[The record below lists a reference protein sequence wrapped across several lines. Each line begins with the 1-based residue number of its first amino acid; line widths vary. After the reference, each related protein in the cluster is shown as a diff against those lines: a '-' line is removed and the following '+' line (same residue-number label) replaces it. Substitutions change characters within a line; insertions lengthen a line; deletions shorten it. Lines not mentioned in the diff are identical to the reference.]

1 MSRNTNWIYNDYEF
15 ENRVNNLA
23 WTISGMYD
31 EDLDSSE
38 KDYSS
43 KDVSLYFAIIAGARR
58 KYLDWNIIKRYIM
71 SRIKKSYN
79 KDILYTL
86 IELILN
92 SVVEDKVINER
103 PGVEEIRNKAYKDV
117 LKNYS
122 KIHQED
128 ILQTLRYTF
137 ILQSMDKHPAVD
149 GLTRRIIK
157 DIKELQKFV
166 TIEGIFSHFS
176 TSFYKESWTS
186 LQYNRFTEIIKILEE
201 NKINIPIRHISNSSA
216 FIRFPQM
223 NLNAVRI
230 GSAFLGRVA
239 VANKLGLKKIGYL
252 ESEISEIKALP
263 KGWNIGYSNTYKTRK
278 ETKVAIVPT
287 GYAEG
292 YHMKLSSDMLSF
304 GNKVRDVIQAIKR
317 LFKDTK
323 LYVEINNKRYPILG
337 RIGMYHVTV
346 NITGEDFKIGEK
358 VKMNANPLYVDSSVR
373 RLYK

>member
-1 MSRNTNWIYNDYEF
+1 MGILVIEKQ
-15 ENRVNNLA
+15 
-23 WTISGMYD
+23 
-31 EDLDSSE
+31 DLKHNIKQIKEYAKKDNE
-38 KDYSS
+38 KL
-43 KDVSLYFAIIAGARR
+43 KIIAIVKSNGYGLGLEEYANFLIDNGID
-58 KYLDWNIIKRYIM
+58 YLAVASTDEAIKLREAGIKEDILMMSSTAIEQELEDMVTNNITITIGSTEAKDALIKIIKRINKNPKVH
-71 SRIKKSYN
+71 IKIDTGFGRYGY
-79 KDILYTL
+79 LYTDT
-86 IELILN
+86 E
-92 SVVEDKVINER
+92 K
-103 PGVEEIRNKAYKDV
+103 
-117 LKNYS
+117 
-122 KIHQED
+122 
-128 ILQTLRYTF
+128 
-137 ILQSMDKHPAVD
+137 
-149 GLTRRIIK
+149 IIK

-292 YHMKLSSDMLSF
+292 YHMKLSSF

>member
-92 SVVEDKVINER
+92 SVVEDKVTNER

-137 ILQSMDKHPAVD
+137 ILRSMDKHPAVD

-157 DIKELQKFV
+157 DIN
-166 TIEGIFSHFS
+166 I
-176 TSFYKESWTS
+176 SF
-186 LQYNRFTEIIKILEE
+186 
-201 NKINIPIRHISNSSA
+201 
-216 FIRFPQM
+216 
-223 NLNAVRI
+223 
-230 GSAFLGRVA
+230 
-239 VANKLGLKKIGYL
+239 
-252 ESEISEIKALP
+252 
-263 KGWNIGYSNTYKTRK
+263 
-278 ETKVAIVPT
+278 
-287 GYAEG
+287 
-292 YHMKLSSDMLSF
+292 
-304 GNKVRDVIQAIKR
+304 
-317 LFKDTK
+317 
-323 LYVEINNKRYPILG
+323 
-337 RIGMYHVTV
+337 
-346 NITGEDFKIGEK
+346 
-358 VKMNANPLYVDSSVR
+358 
-373 RLYK
+373 

>member
-1 MSRNTNWIYNDYEF
+1 MGILVIEKQ
-15 ENRVNNLA
+15 
-23 WTISGMYD
+23 
-31 EDLDSSE
+31 DLKHNIKQIKEYAKKDNE
-38 KDYSS
+38 KL
-43 KDVSLYFAIIAGARR
+43 KIIAIVKSNGYGLGLEEYANFLIDNGID
-58 KYLDWNIIKRYIM
+58 YLAVASTDEAIKLREAGIKEDILMMSSTAIEQELEDMVTNNITITIGSTEAKDALIKIIKRINKNPKVH
-71 SRIKKSYN
+71 IKIDTGFGRYG
-79 KDILYTL
+79 YTDT
-86 IELILN
+86 E
-92 SVVEDKVINER
+92 K
-103 PGVEEIRNKAYKDV
+103 
-117 LKNYS
+117 
-122 KIHQED
+122 
-128 ILQTLRYTF
+128 
-137 ILQSMDKHPAVD
+137 
-149 GLTRRIIK
+149 IIK

>member
-157 DIKELQKFV
+157 DIKSIDCNDDL
-166 TIEGIFSHFS
+166 
-176 TSFYKESWTS
+176 
-186 LQYNRFTEIIKILEE
+186 
-201 NKINIPIRHISNSSA
+201 INILY
-216 FIRFPQM
+216 RF
-223 NLNAVRI
+223 
-230 GSAFLGRVA
+230 
-239 VANKLGLKKIGYL
+239 
-252 ESEISEIKALP
+252 
-263 KGWNIGYSNTYKTRK
+263 
-278 ETKVAIVPT
+278 
-287 GYAEG
+287 
-292 YHMKLSSDMLSF
+292 D
-304 GNKVRDVIQAIKR
+304 
-317 LFKDTK
+317 
-323 LYVEINNKRYPILG
+323 
-337 RIGMYHVTV
+337 
-346 NITGEDFKIGEK
+346 
-358 VKMNANPLYVDSSVR
+358 
-373 RLYK
+373 

>member
-1 MSRNTNWIYNDYEF
+1 MGILVIEKQDLKHNIKQIKEYAKSVNDKLKIIAIVKSNGYGLGLNEYANFLIDNGIDYLAVASTDEAIKLREAGIKEDILMMSSTAIEQELEDM
-15 ENRVNNLA
+15 VKNNI
-23 WTISGMYD
+23 TITIG
-31 EDLDSSE
+31 SSE
-38 KDYSS
+38 AKDALI
-43 KDVSLYFAIIAGARR
+43 KII
-58 KYLDWNIIKRYIM
+58 
-71 SRIKKSYN
+71 
-79 KDILYTL
+79 
-86 IELILN
+86 
-92 SVVEDKVINER
+92 KVINKT
-103 PGVEEIRNKAYKDV
+103 PKVHI
-117 LKNYS
+117 
-122 KIHQED
+122 KID
-128 ILQTLRYTF
+128 TGFGRYGYLYT
-137 ILQSMDKHPAVD
+137 DTEK
-149 GLTRRIIK
+149 IIK

-323 LYVEINNKRYPILG
+323 LYV
-337 RIGMYHVTV
+337 
-346 NITGEDFKIGEK
+346 
-358 VKMNANPLYVDSSVR
+358 DSSVR

>member
-1 MSRNTNWIYNDYEF
+1 MGILVIEKQ
-15 ENRVNNLA
+15 
-23 WTISGMYD
+23 
-31 EDLDSSE
+31 DLKHNIKQIKEYAKKDNE
-38 KDYSS
+38 KL
-43 KDVSLYFAIIAGARR
+43 KIIAIVKSNGYGLGLEEYANFLIDNGID
-58 KYLDWNIIKRYIM
+58 YLAVASTDEAIKLREAGIKEDILMMSSTAIEQELEDMVTNNITITIGSTEAKDALIKIIKRINKNPKVH
-71 SRIKKSYN
+71 IKIDTGFGRYGY
-79 KDILYTL
+79 LYTDT
-86 IELILN
+86 E
-92 SVVEDKVINER
+92 K
-103 PGVEEIRNKAYKDV
+103 
-117 LKNYS
+117 
-122 KIHQED
+122 
-128 ILQTLRYTF
+128 
-137 ILQSMDKHPAVD
+137 
-149 GLTRRIIK
+149 IIK

-292 YHMKLSSDMLSF
+292 YHMKLSSDMLS
-304 GNKVRDVIQAIKR
+304 
-317 LFKDTK
+317 LETK
-323 LYVEINNKRYPILG
+323 
-337 RIGMYHVTV
+337 
-346 NITGEDFKIGEK
+346 
-358 VKMNANPLYVDSSVR
+358 
-373 RLYK
+373 